1 MKRLTALILAL
12 MMLAT
17 MAVACAETP
26 DETPDDPTADVQTT
40 TPAPT
45 PGTPDETTAG
55 TSDPT
60 TPAETTA
67 DPGFIA
73 DIPEGTD
80 FGMREISIL
89 ATGQPFSAD
98 EFAADSINGATVN
111 DAVYARNMAVEDA
124 LNVRLKVTVASPS
137 SVYNVGNEI
146 RTAVATGD
154 KSYDLATMPGY
165 THTSY
170 VLEGDF
176 YNLLD
181 VDGLDLEKKYWTQ
194 GFNEIMNNGTRQY
207 VASGAYSLSMYR
219 NMYITLYNKDLFAA
233 NGLEDLYDIVLR
245 DEWTYEKQG
254 ELARGVYN
262 DLNGSTTRDGAD
274 LYGFV
279 SGALTSVDPYW
290 VSFNLPCLI
299 LQDDGE
305 YKMGYDVEK
314 MADIVA
320 RVQDTLFNNE
330 GVYSVGSTSAEDGS
344 DDTVIISHF
353 NDSRAAMCT
362 TMIFQI
368 ENFLTPNNFEDEYGI
383 APIPKYDK
391 NQTEYYTHV
400 QDQLSV
406 IGMVSTVAENE
417 REIVGTVMEKI
428 SEQSYENVYPAY
440 YKNALSYRYL
450 QNEESVVM
458 LDLIYNSIKIEGAF
472 IYSAQ
477 FALLGKL
484 RSVVSGNANRVA
496 SVLKTYERTLGKGA
510 EQLNI
515 GLEKL
520 KH

>member
-1 MKRLTALILAL
+1 MFKRLIAVILAL
-12 MMLAT
+12 VTLAAI
-17 MAVACAETP
+17 AVGCAETP
-26 DETPDDPTADVQTT
+26 DDVPVDTTPAALTT
-40 TPAPT
+40 TPAPSGNGAVT
-45 PGTPDETTAG
+45 DAPVD
-55 TSDPT
+55 T
-60 TPAETTA
+60 TPADTA

-73 DIPEGTD
+73 DSPEDTD
-80 FGMREISIL
+80 FNQRVVSIL
-89 ATGQPFSAD
+89 ATGQAFSAD
-98 EFAADSINGATVN
+98 EFNADGITGSVVN
-111 DAVYARNMAVEDA
+111 DAVYERNLAVEEA
-124 LNVRLKVTVASPS
+124 LNIKLNVTVASAS

-165 THTSY
+165 THTAY

-194 GFNEIMNNGTRQY
+194 GFNEIMSNGTRQY

-219 NMYITLYNKDLFAA
+219 NMYITLYNKDLFTA

-245 DEWTYEKQG
+245 NEWTYAKQA
-254 ELARGVYN
+254 EMARGVYN
-262 DLNGSTTRDGAD
+262 DLNGSSTRDAAD

-305 YKMGYDVEK
+305 YVMGYDVEK

-368 ENFLTPNNFEDEYGI
+368 ENFLTPNNFDDEYGI
-383 APIPKYDK
+383 APIPKYDE
-391 NQTEYYTHV
+391 NQTEYFTHV

-406 IGMVSTVAENE
+406 IGIVSTVAENE
-417 REIVGTVMEKI
+417 REIIGTVMEKL
-428 SEQSYENVYPAY
+428 SEQSYASVYPAY
-440 YKNALSYRYL
+440 YEKALSYRYL
-450 QNEESVVM
+450 QNEQSVEM
-458 LDLIYNSIKIEGAF
+458 LDLIYHSIKIEGAF
-472 IYSAQ
+472 IYSSQ

-510 EQLNI
+510 EQLNVS
-515 GLEKL
+515 LEKL
-520 KH
+520 QH

>member
-1 MKRLTALILAL
+1 MLKRLIALVLSLL
-12 MMLAT
+12 MLSGL
-17 MAVACAETP
+17 AVACAESP
-26 DETPDDPTADVQTT
+26 VDTPDDPAMDVQTT

-45 PGTPDETTAG
+45 PDTPGETTA
-55 TSDPT
+55 DPSV
-60 TPAETTA
+60 PAETTA
-67 DPGFIA
+67 DPGYIA
-73 DIPEGTD
+73 DIPD
-80 FGMREISIL
+80 DVDYNQRVVSIL

-98 EFAADSINGATVN
+98 EFLSTGITGSVVN
-111 DAVYARNMAVEDA
+111 DAVYARNLAVEDA
-124 LNVRLKVTVASPS
+124 LNIKLNVTLASAS
-137 SVYNVGNEI
+137 SVYNVGNAI

-194 GFNEIMNNGTRQY
+194 GFNEIMSNGTRQY

-233 NGLEDLYDIVLR
+233 NGLEDLFAIVNR
-245 DEWTYEKQG
+245 NEWTLEKQA
-254 ELARGVYN
+254 EMARGVYN
-262 DLNGSTTRDGAD
+262 DLNGSSTRDGAD

-279 SGALTSVDPYW
+279 SGALTSTDPYW

-299 LQDDGE
+299 REDGD
-305 YKMGYDVEK
+305 YIMGYDSEK
-314 MADIVA
+314 LANIVA
-320 RVQDTLFNNE
+320 KVQDVLFNNE

-368 ENFLTPNNFEDEYGI
+368 ENFLTPNNFDDEYGI
-383 APIPKYDK
+383 APIPKYDE

-406 IGMVSTVAENE
+406 IGIVATVDEKD
-417 REIVGTVMEKI
+417 REIIGTVMEKL
-428 SEQSYENVYPAY
+428 SEQSYEHVYPAY
-440 YKNALSYRYL
+440 YENALSYRYL
-450 QNEESVVM
+450 QNEESVQM
-458 LDLIYNSIKIEGAF
+458 LDLIYHSIKIEGAF
-472 IYSAQ
+472 IYSSM
-477 FALLGKL
+477 FAFLGKL
-484 RSVVSGNANRVA
+484 RSIVSGDSNRVA
-496 SVLKTYERTLGKGA
+496 SVLKTYQRTLGKAA
-510 EQLNI
+510 ENLNDSI
-515 GLEKL
+515 EKI

>member
-17 MAVACAETP
+17 LAVACAETP
-26 DETPDDPTADVQTT
+26 DETPDDPAADVQT

-45 PGTPDETTAG
+45 PGTPDETTA
-55 TSDPT
+55 DPSV
-60 TPAETTA
+60 PAETTA
-67 DPGFIA
+67 DLGFTA
-73 DIPEGTD
+73 DIPEDVD

-98 EFAADSINGATVN
+98 EFAADGITGATVN
-111 DAVYARNMAVEDA
+111 DAVYARNLAVEDA
-124 LNVRLKVTVASPS
+124 LNIRIKVTVASPS

-165 THTSY
+165 THTAY

-245 DEWTYEKQG
+245 NEWTYEKQG

-262 DLNGSTTRDGAD
+262 DLNGSSIRDEED

-279 SGALTSVDPYW
+279 SGACTSVDPYW
-290 VSFNLPCLI
+290 VSFNLPCLV
-299 LQDDGE
+299 LQEDGE
-305 YKMGYDVEK
+305 YIMGYDVEK
-314 MADIVA
+314 LADIVE

-330 GVYSVGSTSAEDGS
+330 GVFSVGSSGENDGS

-353 NDSRAAMCT
+353 NDKRAAMCT

-368 ENFLTPNNFEDEYGI
+368 ENFLTPNNFDGDYGI
-383 APIPKYDK
+383 APIPKYDAA
-391 NQTEYYTHV
+391 QADYYTHV

-406 IGMVSTVAENE
+406 IGIVSTVAEND
-417 REIVGTVMEKI
+417 REIIGTFMEKLA
-428 SEQSYENVYPAY
+428 EQSYEHVYPAY
-440 YKNALSYRYL
+440 YENALSYRYL
-450 QNEESVVM
+450 QNEQSVEM
-458 LDLIYNSIKIEGAF
+458 LDLIYHSIKIEGAF
-472 IYSAQ
+472 IYSSQ

-484 RSVVSGNANRVA
+484 RSVVSGSANRVA